1 MLRKEGYKIETE
13 IFQGPLDLLLNLIES
28 KKMHISDVSLSQIAD
43 DYINYLESAEKV
55 SIKSS
60 ADFILVASILML
72 IKSKSLLPD
81 LDLTKEEEQGIEDL
95 EDRLKEYKKIKRLS
109 INISEAFGKK
119 IIFSRQLKR
128 KREIIFSP
136 DVKIQKEN
144 LLFLIKNVVKQI
156 PKKINIPKTVV
167 DKAISLE
174 EIIDNLSER
183 IKSSF
188 KMGFKDFS
196 GLNSVDNFSK
206 EKKVNIVLSFLAM
219 LELVKQGAINVN
231 QDNQFGDINMN
242 TQKLDTPNYNQ
253 N

>member
-183 IKSSF
+183 IKSSL
-188 KMGFKDFS
+188 KMGFKEFS